1 MPAFFDIVLDFFS
14 SRHSVCATC
23 VRDDGDRLWLF
34 FFFSH
39 VIFCIIDFV
48 CSIYLNTCTTL
59 LIPCFILLPRAFHYV
74 EWMFEMCFSKWYN
87 WYDDEDVLFVGQGE
101 FWQEAYACYAS
112 LIILPSHPTLTQ
124 NTPNFINCLCWNIET
139 FVHVCIDV
147 MCCLCFLVSLEQASV
162 FSSCCFS
169 FVLLQKM
176 AVKNLNWFSFGMCVL
191 WILLLKGGCF
201 SLCVLSF
208 HNILMLVYRAVCC
221 SSKEQMRVSACHFV
235 SIMAR
240 SCSI

>member
-1 MPAFFDIVLDFFS
+1 MYIRKIKCNLFCVTG
-14 SRHSVCATC
+14 VNVWEMTNATPPLSNCSCPIWLPVVSYRCQCC
-23 VRDDGDRLWLF
+23 V
-34 FFFSH
+34 
-39 VIFCIIDFV
+39 I
-48 CSIYLNTCTTL
+48 
-59 LIPCFILLPRAFHYV
+59 
-74 EWMFEMCFSKWYN
+74 
-87 WYDDEDVLFVGQGE
+87 
-101 FWQEAYACYAS
+101 
-112 LIILPSHPTLTQ
+112 
-124 NTPNFINCLCWNIET
+124 
-139 FVHVCIDV
+139 VHVCIDV

-169 FVLLQKM
+169 FVLLEKM